1 MPVGVAPYDG
11 NALVWGDGMVLA
23 ARPVGSDTEHPGL
36 RVCAL
41 FRDMDDATLAVV
53 ARLLRHRRFRRNEV
67 IFHEGDPGDA
77 LFIVVSGSVKILVAS
92 PEGEEAIIATV
103 HPGEFFGEI
112 ALLDGAQR
120 SATAVALE
128 PAELDTLARTPFL
141 ELIDTQPA
149 VRLAVL
155 AGLAGEL
162 RRLTRH
168 VEELHFLA
176 LPGRLAMRLV
186 ELAREAAGPGP
197 GAELSWHYT
206 QSDLASMIG
215 GSRQSV
221 NRLLNELSA
230 EGLLRVEHD
239 VIVIPDVE
247 TLAGVAGR

>member
-1 MPVGVAPYDG
+1 MALSTRSVEPVVAP
-11 NALVWGDGMVLA
+11 ALRA
-23 ARPVGSDTEHPGL
+23 
-36 RVCAL
+36 CAL
-41 FRDMDDATLAVV
+41 FRDMDETALAEV
-53 ARLLRHRRFRRNEV
+53 AGLLRHRRFRRHEV
-67 IFHEGDPGDA
+67 IFHAGDPGDA
-77 LFIVVSGSVKILVAS
+77 LFIVVSGSLKIVLPS
-92 PEGEEAIIATV
+92 PEGNEAIIATLR
-103 HPGEFFGEI
+103 PGDFFGEL
-112 ALLDGAQR
+112 AVLDGEPR

-128 PAELDTLARTPFL
+128 PTELEALARAPFL
-141 ELIDTQPA
+141 ELVDTQPEL
-149 VRLAVL
+149 RLAL
-155 AGLAGEL
+155 LTGLVGEL

-221 NRLLNELSA
+221 SRLLGDLSA
-230 EGLLRVEHD
+230 QGLLHLERD

-247 TLAGVAGR
+247 LLARMAGR

>member
-1 MPVGVAPYDG
+1 
-11 NALVWGDGMVLA
+11 MVLA
-23 ARPVGSDTEHPGL
+23 ARPVGSGIERPDL
-36 RVCAL
+36 RACAL
-41 FRDMDDATLAVV
+41 FRDMDDATLAAV
-53 ARLLRHRRFRRNEV
+53 AHLLRHRRFRRNEV

-112 ALLDGAQR
+112 ALLDGAER

-141 ELIDTQPA
+141 ELIDTQA
-149 VRLAVL
+149 GVRLAVL

-186 ELAREAAGPGP
+186 ELAREAARPGP

-221 NRLLNELSA
+221 NRLLNELAS

-247 TLAGVAGR
+247 TLARVASR

>member
-1 MPVGVAPYDG
+1 MALSTRSVEPVVAP
-11 NALVWGDGMVLA
+11 ALRA
-23 ARPVGSDTEHPGL
+23 
-36 RVCAL
+36 CAL
-41 FRDMDDATLAVV
+41 FRDMDETALAEV
-53 ARLLRHRRFRRNEV
+53 AGLLRHRRFRRHEV
-67 IFHEGDPGDA
+67 IFHAGDPGDA
-77 LFIVVSGSVKILVAS
+77 LFIVVSGSLKIVLPS
-92 PEGEEAIIATV
+92 PEGNEAIIATLR
-103 HPGEFFGEI
+103 PGDFFGEL
-112 ALLDGAQR
+112 AVLDGEPR

-128 PAELDTLARTPFL
+128 PTELEALARAPFL
-141 ELIDTQPA
+141 ELVDTQPEL
-149 VRLAVL
+149 RLAL
-155 AGLAGEL
+155 LTGLVGEL

-221 NRLLNELSA
+221 SRLLGDLSA
-230 EGLLRVEHD
+230 QGLLHVERD

-247 TLAGVAGR
+247 LLARMAGR